1 MARPQI
7 EAFQQLINSAKK
19 STMNAMNSSP
29 MKSMSAGLAGFKYGL
44 AFEQFEDENFDLA
57 AVKVPLPPG
66 SKSRAALVDD
76 DLSLDPDSSQE
87 NKMTVTVNWLVI
99 MFRKFM
105 TKINEH
111 AELIKMNTKM
121 TDSKANQE
129 DVKQIKE
136 KYKELEKE
144 CNEIRQRNMKG
155 NIVISAPSTGQHPSL
170 MRKQRK
176 HNEPLNSTVLESDV
190 DLVTRLILKK
200 TGIIVPETDIM
211 ACHALP
217 SRGGQEPSYIVRF
230 GNRREGSAWDIL
242 AAGLLTGKHKYT
254 KAFFSK
260 DPIYINFQLTKNNN
274 ELMKVV
280 RKAKTDGQIIKYGV
294 DQNARVTVKAKKDS
308 VFETVATVDDL
319 KRIVANPT
327 MYRPRN

>member
-87 NKMTVTVNWLVI
+87 SKMTVTVNWLVI

-121 TDSKANQE
+121 TD
-129 DVKQIKE
+129 I
-136 KYKELEKE
+136 
-144 CNEIRQRNMKG
+144 
-155 NIVISAPSTGQHPSL
+155 
-170 MRKQRK
+170 
-176 HNEPLNSTVLESDV
+176 
-190 DLVTRLILKK
+190 
-200 TGIIVPETDIM
+200 
-211 ACHALP
+211 
-217 SRGGQEPSYIVRF
+217 
-230 GNRREGSAWDIL
+230 
-242 AAGLLTGKHKYT
+242 
-254 KAFFSK
+254 
-260 DPIYINFQLTKNNN
+260 
-274 ELMKVV
+274 
-280 RKAKTDGQIIKYGV
+280 
-294 DQNARVTVKAKKDS
+294 
-308 VFETVATVDDL
+308 
-319 KRIVANPT
+319 
-327 MYRPRN
+327 